1 MGVLISQ
8 EEGRSLQATVSGDF
22 DFEASRELLLGLRR
36 RWQADVPGIDITL
49 RDVTRAT
56 SCSIGTLM
64 LISEFAGRNFRI
76 HLDRCENDVHGL
88 FSSGL
93 LDRFFPPEVL
103 AGCRGCLAQQEGCC
117 AVATH

>member
-1 MGVLISQ
+1 MSVLISQ
-8 EEGRSLQATVSGDF
+8 EEGRGLRATVSGDF

-36 RWQADVPGIDITL
+36 RWQDGASGVDITL

-76 HLDRCENDVHGL
+76 HLEHCENDVHGL
-88 FSSGL
+88 FASGL

-103 AGCRGCLAQQEGCC
+103 AGCRGCLAQQEGRCS
-117 AVATH
+117 ASTH

>member
-1 MGVLISQ
+1 MSVRIS
-8 EEGRSLQATVSGDF
+8 EDAGRNLQATVSGDF
-22 DFEASRELLLGLRR
+22 DFETSRTLLLGLRK
-36 RWQADVPGIDITL
+36 RWQSGMSGVDVTL

-76 HLDRCENDVHGL
+76 HLEHCQSDVSGL

-103 AGCRGCLAQQEGCC
+103 AGCRGCLDRPQPACLDS
-117 AVATH
+117 AH